1 MIIGLSENDF
11 DFKFKYYLSNIGV
24 VRVEIH
30 IRPYKPDVKALGD
43 TFLAIGEFLLRFS
56 HLQSVTV
63 AEAKDPKLGSL
74 VVWKLIEARTRHG
87 GVFQIHAS
95 PSLKTSSS

>member
-11 DFKFKYYLSNIGV
+11 DFKFKYYLSTVGV

-30 IRPYKPDVKALGD
+30 VRPYKPDVRALGD

-63 AEAKDPKLGSL
+63 AGERDPNIESL
-74 VVWKLIEARTRHG
+74 VVSKLTEVKTRLG
-87 GVFQIHAS
+87 GLFQIHAS